1 MKIDVQYEVET
12 GVPVPVRNT
21 SPRLSIGRLEVG
33 QSIVFS
39 LEKRATVQSN
49 ASRIKKYE
57 GKEFTIKKI
66 DDKQCRIWR
75 VI

>member
-12 GVPVPVRNT
+12 GVPIPVRGE
-21 SPRLSIGRLEVG
+21 PRLPIGRLKVKE
-33 QSIVFS
+33 SIVFS
-39 LEKRATVQSN
+39 ISKRATVQSN

-66 DDKQCRIWR
+66 SDTEARIWR
-75 VI
+75 IA